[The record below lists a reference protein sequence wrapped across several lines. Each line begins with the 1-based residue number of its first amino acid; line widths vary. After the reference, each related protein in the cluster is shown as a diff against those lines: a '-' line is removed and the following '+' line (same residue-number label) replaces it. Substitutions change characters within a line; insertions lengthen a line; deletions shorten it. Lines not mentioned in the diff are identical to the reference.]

1 MFKPGDLV
9 FVKHNNRGRAGGGIP
24 DAFVGVFRRVMEQPP
39 EFNGEAIKTE
49 AIKNDGKGVAVRDEE
64 QPLNFSF
71 APESL
76 VRIARVIPDDE
87 KEGIYIY
94 STIRG
99 AWMGHNGDAGPYRF
113 SQLAGTLEK
122 IRATHLGADAPAA
135 AIKAPAPVV
144 IDIKAKLAEMKVELD
159 KNVEQSGVSTCSYA
173 MLFIDG
179 KIRYQARDVC
189 HARFKRQHGEKELA
203 GAYMNIA
210 GHAKDF
216 NDKEKA
222 GYSVFLHYM
231 LNDSP
236 WAKAFLTK
244 DAEEAIGGGI
254 FFDVQQDASLVYSG
268 AIALR
273 SYTEYN
279 NERQNWIAMEGII
292 PLEQRFLLARV
303 VYKEADGWKW
313 ACCNNGHSVFGS
325 SRDKG
330 SLVAFF
336 KTGFKNKFSKFAT
349 HTGGIYCED
358 PIIEGQPQ
366 ANISLNDFAKATK
379 NASRGEE
386 QVWGVPPLRFSVKQ
400 LSEFAKEI
408 FA

>member
-144 IDIKAKLAEMKVELD
+144 IDIKAKLAEMKV
-159 KNVEQSGVSTCSYA
+159 
-173 MLFIDG
+173 
-179 KIRYQARDVC
+179 
-189 HARFKRQHGEKELA
+189 
-203 GAYMNIA
+203 
-210 GHAKDF
+210 
-216 NDKEKA
+216 
-222 GYSVFLHYM
+222 
-231 LNDSP
+231 
-236 WAKAFLTK
+236 
-244 DAEEAIGGGI
+244 
-254 FFDVQQDASLVYSG
+254 
-268 AIALR
+268 
-273 SYTEYN
+273 
-279 NERQNWIAMEGII
+279 
-292 PLEQRFLLARV
+292 
-303 VYKEADGWKW
+303 
-313 ACCNNGHSVFGS
+313 
-325 SRDKG
+325 
-330 SLVAFF
+330 
-336 KTGFKNKFSKFAT
+336 
-349 HTGGIYCED
+349 
-358 PIIEGQPQ
+358 
-366 ANISLNDFAKATK
+366 
-379 NASRGEE
+379 
-386 QVWGVPPLRFSVKQ
+386 
-400 LSEFAKEI
+400 
-408 FA
+408 